1 MAETLTGKYH
11 PDPEI
16 NEGHRVDSL
25 DAENADLAAGYP
37 PRRWEC
43 ECGASHG
50 RGHFPLGAV
59 GSHRCMNCGYVGTG
73 GRMFVDDGK
82 AESHDA

>member
-1 MAETLTGKYH
+1 METATLTGKYH

-16 NEGHRVDSL
+16 NEGIVADSL
-25 DAENADLAAGYP
+25 DAENADLAADYP

-50 RGHFPLGAV
+50 RGHFMSIGV
-59 GSHRCMNCGYVGTG
+59 HRCLRCGYVGTG

-82 AESHDA
+82 PNV